1 MEASLVFGFLAVGV
15 ILGTVLFLRNSSGET
30 AVKTSRKVSPKTRP
44 TSKKL
49 VAGSRRPQEKVPP
62 LPVDPAM
69 DSMRKAVRKYV
80 TKNPGLTAQ
89 VMQGW
94 MKDKK

>member
-1 MEASLVFGFLAVGV
+1 MEASLVFGFLV
-15 ILGTVLFLRNSSGET
+15 IGMILATVLFLKNSSAKT
-30 AVKTSRKVSPKTRP
+30 ATKASRRVPSKNRP
-44 TSKKL
+44 ASKKL
-49 VAGSRRPQEKVPP
+49 VAGSKRSQEKVPP